1 MKKPTGKNG
10 VTRVSINSD
19 GKSETT
25 FIANDYPEG
34 KDDIEE
40 HIVKSFISSAN
51 RDLSKYSE
59 NFLLSNPR
67 KNDLDDFDFTVDSF
81 NGDAYLELMEAA
93 ALKGAKGG
101 YKNAP
106 KQYRVI
112 DFVDFIYEKLK
123 PKSDKYPNNMKKE
136 LFLLIYTTHFSFSLT
151 DSAVIYLRWL
161 LRENPLVF
169 NAIFLFNPI
178 DNEYGEV
185 RWLFPV
191 PPELLDGFNP
201 ELITDNV
208 VHSLAPDGFEVV

>member
-1 MKKPTGKNG
+1 
-10 VTRVSINSD
+10 V
-19 GKSETT
+19 
-25 FIANDYPEG
+25 
-34 KDDIEE
+34 
-40 HIVKSFISSAN
+40 
-51 RDLSKYSE
+51 
-59 NFLLSNPR
+59 
-67 KNDLDDFDFTVDSF
+67 
-81 NGDAYLELMEAA
+81 
-93 ALKGAKGG
+93 KGG

-123 PKSDKYPNNMKKE
+123 SKSDKYPKNMGKE

-151 DSAVIYLRWL
+151 DSAVTYLRWL

-191 PPELLDGFNP
+191 PPELLEGFNP
-201 ELITDNV
+201 ELINNNV
-208 VHSLAPDGFEVV
+208 VHSLAPDGFEIV